1 MTSALVAAGTLSLA
15 DDAWAQKATN
25 PVQLRL
31 GGYMEQ
37 KLGAAFQRQDSLERT
52 GIPANTPGAATY
64 TLPTGTVDTQT
75 EAEIH
80 FIGDGRLDNGLVI
93 RAVVELE
100 VTGSPGNIIDEQ
112 YLILRNG
119 FGQVII
125 GAEDPVTSLM
135 TTGYI
140 SVLPFGVGQSL
151 TFDITP
157 FIPAPAGWSTPS
169 PTAGATHSVNLESFD
184 NDATKIQYISPRF
197 FGLQL
202 GVSYAPEAT
211 QDLQTGAPGNA
222 LPTKETWSDGW
233 AFAANYEVK
242 FDQVAIGLAGGYYV
256 ARGSSVCTPG
266 NANGNSGICED
277 DPAQYGFGGR
287 IMFGGL
293 TAVAGYK
300 KVMNT
305 LAQLGGPIVAA
316 TGTPAGGFSGG
327 PTGNSL
333 DGHIWNAGV
342 RYVWGPNGV
351 SFHWSTS
358 ETRGLVLNPGDD
370 QLDLAMLSYART
382 LAPGIKWT
390 ANLAYANYD
399 NEPALAATPF
409 NQPDYDGFA
418 FITTFRLDW

>member
-1 MTSALVAAGTLSLA
+1 MTSALVAVGTVAIA
-15 DDAWAQKATN
+15 DHAWAQKAAN

-37 KLGAAFQRQDSLERT
+37 KFGVAFQRQNSREQT
-52 GIPANTPGAATY
+52 GLAANTVGSYGA
-64 TLPTGTVDTQT
+64 PTGTVDTQT

-140 SVLPFGVGQSL
+140 SVLPFSAGQSL

-157 FIPAPAGWSTPS
+157 WIPAPNGWPTPS
-169 PTAGATHSVNLESFD
+169 PTAAATHSVNLESFD

-197 FGLQL
+197 FGLQV
-202 GVSYAPEAT
+202 GVFYAPEAT

-222 LPTKETWSDGW
+222 LPTKETWSDGMGI
-233 AFAANYEVK
+233 AANYEIK
-242 FDQVAIGLAGGYYV
+242 FDQVAVGVAAGYSE
-256 ARGSSVCTPG
+256 ARGSGTTAGVNT
-266 NANGNSGICED
+266 D
-277 DPAQYGFGGR
+277 DPEQYGFGGR

-293 TAVAGYK
+293 TAVVGYK
-300 KVMNT
+300 KVMNM
-305 LAQLGGPIVAA
+305 LGLTAVPS
-316 TGTPAGGFSGG
+316 TT
-327 PTGNSL
+327 SL
-333 DGHIWNAGV
+333 DGDIWNAGV
-342 RYVWGPNGV
+342 RYVWGPNAV
-351 SFHWSTS
+351 SFHWSHS
-358 ETRGLVLNPGDD
+358 ETRGSVTLPGNDE
-370 QLDLAMLSYART
+370 LDLGMLAYGRT

-390 ANLAYANYD
+390 ANIAYANYD
-399 NEPALAATPF
+399 NEAPAAAAPAT
-409 NQPDYDGFA
+409 QPDYDGFA

>member
-1 MTSALVAAGTLSLA
+1 MKKGLLMTSALVAAGTLSLA

-37 KLGAAFQRQDSLERT
+37 KLGAAFQRQNTVERT
-52 GIPANTPGAATY
+52 GLAPNTVGSYGA
-64 TLPTGTVDTQT
+64 PTGTFDVQT

-93 RAVVELE
+93 RTVVELE

-140 SVLPFGVGQSL
+140 SVLPFGAGQSL

-157 FIPAPAGWSTPS
+157 WIPAPTAWPTPS
-169 PTAGATHSVNLESFD
+169 PTAAATHSVNLESFD
-184 NDATKIQYISPRF
+184 NDATKIIYVSPRF

-233 AFAANYEVK
+233 SLAANYEVK
-242 FDQVAIGLAGGYYV
+242 FDQVAIGLAGGWYQV
-256 ARGSSVCTPG
+256 RGSGTVSSATNIL
-266 NANGNSGICED
+266 NAGGVNPNTD
-277 DPAQYGFGGR
+277 DPTQYGFGGR

-300 KVMNT
+300 KVMHMQGQN
-305 LAQLGGPIVAA
+305 GAA
-316 TGTPAGGFSGG
+316 PSAI
-327 PTGNSL
+327 SL
-333 DGHIWNAGV
+333 DGDIWNAGV
-342 RYVWGPNGV
+342 RYVFGPNAV
-351 SFHWSTS
+351 SFQYSQGNARGST
-358 ETRGLVLNPGDD
+358 TLPGDD
-370 QLDLAMLSYART
+370 ELDLAMLSYART

-399 NEPALAATPF
+399 NEPPAAAAPLA
-409 NQPDYDGFA
+409 QPDYDGFA

>member
-1 MTSALVAAGTLSLA
+1 MKKGLLMTSALVAVGTLAIA
-15 DDAWAQKATN
+15 DDAWAQKAAN

-37 KLGAAFQRQDSLERT
+37 KVGAAFQRRNSLEQT
-52 GIPANTPGAATY
+52 GLAANTVGSYGA
-64 TLPTGTVDTQT
+64 PQGTWDVQT

-93 RAVVELE
+93 RAVVEME
-100 VTGSPGNIIDEQ
+100 ITGSPGNIIDEQ

-140 SVLPFGVGQSL
+140 SVLPFSAGQSL

-157 FIPAPAGWSTPS
+157 WIPAPTAWPTPS
-169 PTAGATHSVNLESFD
+169 PTAAATHSVNLESFD

-197 FGLQL
+197 FGLQV
-202 GVSYAPEAT
+202 GVFYAPEAT
-211 QDLQTGAPGNA
+211 QDLQTGTGAAGTPTALGTAMGNA
-222 LPTKETWSDGW
+222 PPTKETWSDGMGI
-233 AFAANYEVK
+233 AANYEIK
-242 FDQVAIGLAGGYYV
+242 FDQVAIGVAAGYSE
-256 ARGSSVCTPG
+256 ARGSGTV
-266 NANGNSGICED
+266 SGVNTD

-287 IMFGGL
+287 VMFGGL

-300 KVMNT
+300 KVMH
-305 LAQLGGPIVAA
+305 QLGLTAVPGAV
-316 TGTPAGGFSGG
+316 
-327 PTGNSL
+327 SL
-333 DGHIWNAGV
+333 DGDIWNAGV
-342 RYVWGPNGV
+342 RYVWGPNAV
-351 SFHWSTS
+351 SFHYSTS
-358 ETRGLVLNPGDD
+358 STRGSVALPGDD
-370 QLDLAMLSYART
+370 ELDLAMLAYGRT

-399 NEPALAATPF
+399 NEPPAAAAPLA
-409 NQPDYDGFA
+409 QPDYDGFA